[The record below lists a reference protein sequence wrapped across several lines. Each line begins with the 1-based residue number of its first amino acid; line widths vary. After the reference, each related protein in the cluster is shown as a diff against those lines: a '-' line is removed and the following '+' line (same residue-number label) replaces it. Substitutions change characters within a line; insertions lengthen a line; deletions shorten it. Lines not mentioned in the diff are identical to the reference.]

1 MVYRRGFSF
10 TDDSANM
17 TPPKLREGSTT
28 TNQLFFYGLESA
40 VQLGRLRRIQS
51 HAYQTLFQSSRP
63 ALEDTWSF
71 MATSLQDMHRWW
83 AEMPDQIEK
92 SMKRLLHCDVLF
104 SSILILSPSG
114 LDGKLNEYGKFL
126 IFDYA
131 FEYAETMSSISQD
144 QEKVAFYTSHDLLR
158 TSFVAER
165 FLSLLLQ
172 DSDLIFSGI
181 VPNLPRD
188 SDPWSAPPG
197 IYSCGVGEKVNRAS
211 RCLNLLER
219 ILEWLG
225 PRFGLSSQL
234 NEFKVNSRLVR
245 QLLEAGYPNWDG
257 SLNVSLD
264 YAFPRAPMFGPTK

>member
-28 TNQLFFYGLESA
+28 TNQLFFYRLESA

-63 ALEDTWSF
+63 TLEDTWSF

-83 AEMPDQIEK
+83 AEMPDQIDK
-92 SMKRLLHCDVLF
+92 SMKQLLHCDVLF

-158 TSFVAER
+158 TSVVAER
-165 FLSLLLQ
+165 FLGLLLQ
-172 DSDLIFSGI
+172 DSNLIFSGI
-181 VPNLPRD
+181 VPNLPQD

-197 IYSCGVGEKVNRAS
+197 IYSCGVSEKVNRAR
-211 RCLNLLER
+211 RCVNLFER

-225 PRFGLSSQL
+225 PRFGLSSPL

-245 QLLEAGYPNWDG
+245 QLLEAGYANWDG

-264 YAFPRAPMFGPTK
+264 YAFPRAPLFGPTK